1 MTRARRLPPLNGLRV
16 LEAIGETGS
25 VTAAAKRLHVSHSAV
40 SHHVKQLE
48 AWVGQPLFTRR
59 GRTIALTEAGES
71 LAGVVHSSFDAIRH
85 ELDRLPIRFERS
97 VSLSALPIIAE
108 TVILPQLHRFTEQH
122 PEISLHL
129 SLAQTDRPKTPA
141 PDIELMFRERGRILP
156 EETIMLPGTAVPV
169 AAPALLTRLGGDPV
183 RLLEEGPLIADEDFR
198 MWQRWRDLAKDR
210 IGAPDY
216 APQLILEGSFLL
228 QKAALNGLGAAI
240 CRTAT
245 IQADLD
251 RGALVRLSEIAIDE
265 NWFYTLR
272 LAPPR
277 ADAPEVLAV
286 QDWLISLGADHRPIS
301 QPASRAGTPTAAA

>member
-1 MTRARRLPPLNGLRV
+1 MARTRRLPPLNGLRV
-16 LEAIGETGS
+16 LEAIRETGS
-25 VTAAAKRLHVSHSAV
+25 VTAAAKRLTVSHSAV

-48 AWVGQPLFTRR
+48 AWVGRPLFARR

-97 VSLSALPIIAE
+97 VSLSVLPIIAE
-108 TVILPQLHRFTEQH
+108 TVVLPQMHHFTTLH
-122 PEISLHL
+122 PGISLHI

-141 PDIELMFRERGRILP
+141 PDIELLFSEHSRMLP
-156 EETIMLPGTAVPV
+156 EETVMLPGTAVPV
-169 AAPALLTRLGGDPV
+169 AAPALLDRAGGDPV
-183 RLLEEGPLIADEDFR
+183 HLLEQGPFIADEDFR
-198 MWQRWRDLAKDR
+198 MWQRWRDLAADQ
-210 IGAPDY
+210 ITPSDY

-251 RGALVRLSEIAIDE
+251 RGALVRLSEIRIDE
-265 NWFYTLR
+265 NWSYTLR
-272 LAPPR
+272 LAPQR
-277 ADAPEVLAV
+277 ANEPAV
-286 QDWLISLGADHRPIS
+286 WAVRDWLISLSTG
-301 QPASRAGTPTAAA
+301 QAGDTGLVAE